1 MTTELAISPL
11 QLDSL
16 TRDYYGHY
24 DAFVMSQLAPLANS
38 DCYQP
43 KFYKAPASSDEV
55 IAAGGNAQYGLKIT
69 PGSLIYGFYLPG
81 LIATLA
87 PIPFSVQITDTTL
100 RHKFYDEPV
109 PSIFLAN
116 FKPTG
121 LSTNPLLTAGAIFS
135 FPSLLNAPYPVVGS
149 GMFKVDLWNTGNAA
163 ARIQLIFGVL
173 EVVGDCK

>member
-1 MTTELAISPL
+1 MTDLAISPL
-11 QLDSL
+11 QLDAL

-24 DAFVMSQLAPLANS
+24 DAWVISQLAPLANQ

-43 KFYKAPASSDEV
+43 KFYKAPASSDELMV
-55 IAAGGNAQYGLKIT
+55 AGGNAQYGLKIT

-81 LIATLA
+81 LISTLA

-100 RHKFYDEPV
+100 RSKFFDEPV

-121 LSTNPLLTAGAIFS
+121 LSTNPLLSNGAIFS
-135 FPSLLNAPYPVVGS
+135 FPSLLNAPWPVVGS
-149 GMFKVDLWNTGNAA
+149 GLFNVELWNTAGESQ
-163 ARIQLIFGVL
+163 RIELIFGVL
-173 EVVGDCK
+173 EVVQKC

>member
-1 MTTELAISPL
+1 MTEIPLSPL
-11 QLDSL
+11 QLDAL
-16 TRDYYGHY
+16 TREYYGHY
-24 DAFVMSQLAPLANS
+24 DAFVIGQIAPLAEQ

-43 KFYKAPASSDEV
+43 RFYKAPASADEF

-81 LIATLA
+81 LVSTLA
-87 PIPFSVQITDTTL
+87 PLPFSVQITDVSL
-100 RHKFYDEPV
+100 RNKFFDEPV

-121 LSTNPLLTAGAIFS
+121 LSTNPLLAAGGIFS

-149 GMFKVDLWNTGNAA
+149 GLFKVDLWNTGAAA
-163 ARIQLIFGVL
+163 ARIELIFGVL
-173 EVVGDCK
+173 EAVSPC

>member
-1 MTTELAISPL
+1 MTDLAISPL
-11 QLDSL
+11 QLDAL
-16 TRDYYGHY
+16 TRDYMGHY
-24 DAFVMSQLAPLANS
+24 DAWVISQLAPLANQ

-43 KFYKAPASSDEV
+43 KFYKAPASADEV

-81 LIATLA
+81 LISSLA

-100 RHKFYDEPV
+100 RHKFFDEPV

-149 GMFKVDLWNTGNAA
+149 GLFKVDIWNTGAVTQ
-163 ARIQLIFGVL
+163 RIELIFGVL
-173 EVVGDCK
+173 EVVSCI

>member
-1 MTTELAISPL
+1 MSDLAISPL

-24 DAFVMSQLAPLANS
+24 DAYVMAQLAPLANN

-55 IAAGGNAQYGLKIT
+55 IVAGGNAQYGLKIT

-81 LIATLA
+81 LISTLR
-87 PIPFSVQITDTTL
+87 PLPFSVQITDTSL
-100 RHKFYDEPV
+100 RHKFFDEPV

-121 LSTNPLLTAGAIFS
+121 VSTNPLLVSGAIFFS

-149 GMFKVDLWNTGNAA
+149 GLFKVDIWNTGATTQ
-163 ARIQLIFGVL
+163 RIELIFGVL
-173 EVVGDCK
+173 EAVGKC